1 MTISKTFRFFPI
13 NTNTYWCD
21 ISIIIDIKLANNGE
35 YYHIK
40 YENCFSNKDTSN
52 DTLDNSHPFYN
63 TEFMEHCNGDVII
76 KNEMTDKMISFLMMN
91 NDELVKYSGLST
103 PQRYKSNIMCSI
115 TYFWD

>member
-13 NTNTYWCD
+13 HTDTYWCD
-21 ISIIIDIKLANNGE
+21 ISIEIIIKQANNGE

-40 YENCFSNKDTSN
+40 YDTCFSNKAIAA

-63 TEFMEHCNGDVII
+63 TDFQEHSNGEVVI
-76 KNEMTDKMISFLMMN
+76 KNEMTEKMISFLMMDK
-91 NDELVKYSGLST
+91 DELVKYSGLST
-103 PQRYKSNIMCSI
+103 PQRYKSNIMCSL